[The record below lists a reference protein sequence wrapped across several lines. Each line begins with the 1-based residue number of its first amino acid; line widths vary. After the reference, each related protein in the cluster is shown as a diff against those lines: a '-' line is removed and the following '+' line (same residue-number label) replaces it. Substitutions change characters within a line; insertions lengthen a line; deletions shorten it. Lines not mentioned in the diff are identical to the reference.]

1 MHFEEADTGDYRIY
15 AGAIERSRQFGYVAA
30 VVVVRVRGRL
40 PRQETYR
47 NENLSG
53 GYAWASPREALTHAL
68 KAGKDFASNR
78 VAVSV

>member
-1 MHFEEADTGDYRIY
+1 MHFEEVESGDYKIY

-40 PRQETYR
+40 PRQETFR

-53 GYAWASPREALTHAL
+53 GFAWPSPREALQHAI
-68 KAGKDFASNR
+68 KAGKDYAANR
-78 VAVSV
+78 IPMMV

>member
-1 MHFEEADTGDYRIY
+1 MYFEEVESGDYKIY

-40 PRQETYR
+40 PRQETFR

-53 GYAWASPREALTHAL
+53 GFAWASPREALQHAI
-68 KAGKDFASNR
+68 KAGKQYAANR
-78 VAVSV
+78 IPALA